1 MQDKKLCYLKIN
13 IKQFFTYFCRS
24 YYYDHTIMAMTAPRS
39 ENIEFSSWCQIP
51 GHLNIILFDLGPIW
65 LGTIW
70 PVAYQLHDK
79 IKSLNSKI
87 ESSIS
92 IQIVPKLKC

>member
-1 MQDKKLCYLKIN
+1 
-13 IKQFFTYFCRS
+13 
-24 YYYDHTIMAMTAPRS
+24 MAMTAPRN
-39 ENIEFSSWCQIP
+39 ENIEFSSRCQIP

-65 LGTIW
+65 
-70 PVAYQLHDK
+70 PVTYQLHDK

-92 IQIVPKLKC
+92 SQIVPKLKC